1 MHAAVLRYI
10 ETVAREGSIRK
21 AAERLNI
28 SASAVNRQV
37 LKLEYE
43 FGVPLFE
50 RRPDGM
56 ALTEPGRLVV
66 QHVRATLADF
76 ERLKGDV
83 DALRGFVS
91 GTVTINTLDSLSV
104 QFLPETLARFNKD
117 HPSVEV
123 RVLSCDPGVV
133 IQNVAQGE
141 ADIGFTFGQRM
152 RVGVRVLHEIPC
164 ELCAIM
170 TPDHPLA
177 GRDRLTLDDC
187 VPYPIVSQDNIS
199 SMQPFFGD
207 EMDRF
212 KQAQTPVLVSNT
224 LALLKRLIMRGVG
237 IAFYTRLGFAE
248 ELADGRLTAV
258 PLTDGPLSSL
268 RLSLIVSSER
278 SLTVAAKT
286 MAEHM
291 HTALANFAI
300 DLDRGEKP

>member
-1 MHAAVLRYI
+1 MHAAILRYI

-28 SASAVNRQV
+28 SASAVNRQI

-43 FGVPLFE
+43 FDVPLFE

-66 QHVRATLADF
+66 AHARATLADY
-76 ERLKGDV
+76 ERLKGEV
-83 DALRGFVS
+83 DALRGIVS

-104 QFLPETLARFNKD
+104 QFLPETLAQFNAA

-141 ADIGFTFGQRM
+141 ADIGFTFAQRM
-152 RVGVRVLHEIPC
+152 RVGVKVLHEIPC

-177 GRDRLTLDDC
+177 GNERLTLEEC
-187 VPYPIVSQDNIS
+187 ATYPIVSQDNIS
-199 SMQPFFGD
+199 SMRPFFGD
-207 EMDRF
+207 EMQRF
-212 KQAQTPVLVSNT
+212 KQTQTPVLISNT
-224 LALLKRLIMRGVG
+224 LALLKRLILRGVG

-248 ELADGRLTAV
+248 ELAAGRLTAV
-258 PLTDGPLSSL
+258 PLTDEKLAAV
-268 RLSLIVSSER
+268 RLSLIISSER
-278 SLTVAAKT
+278 SPTVAAKT
-286 MAEHM
+286 MADHM
-291 HTALANFAI
+291 HKALSGFSVGLGGVA
-300 DLDRGEKP
+300 K